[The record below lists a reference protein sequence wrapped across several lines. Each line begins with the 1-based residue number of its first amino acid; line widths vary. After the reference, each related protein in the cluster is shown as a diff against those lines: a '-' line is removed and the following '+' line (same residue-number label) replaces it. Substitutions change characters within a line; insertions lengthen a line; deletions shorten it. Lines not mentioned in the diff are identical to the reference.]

1 MNFDKNYII
10 GIDLGTT
17 NCAVSYIDLVNNSSD
32 SKKIK
37 QTRIFKVPQLI
48 GPGEFAGLS
57 VLPSFLYI
65 PGEYDIAKEAMAAP
79 WKISQRSR
87 QDKNFVGAF
96 ARDHG
101 AKVPARLVSSA
112 KSWLCHSGVDRLAP
126 ILPWNSSEDI
136 LKISPIQAT
145 AAYLK
150 HIKKAWNINMAKEDE
165 YLLEN
170 ELVILTVPASFD
182 EVARDLTLQAANMAG
197 LRDVILLEE
206 PLAGFYSWLVRHE
219 ENWNDY
225 VKTSQ
230 LILVCDVGGGTTDF
244 TLIIL
249 REVDGSPRF
258 ERIAVGNHHILGG
271 DNIDLALAE
280 YIEKKV
286 GKKKL
291 SLNHDK
297 WKSLCHQCRQAK
309 EEIFENRL
317 ESKRITLMGSGRR
330 LIAGTISTQ
339 IDRDTVEKIILDEF
353 FPLIESPAEYSPSK
367 VRDPAES
374 GLPYEKDPAIT
385 RHLINFLKKHQSQI
399 TKATGKKEPLPD
411 LILFNGGTLKPT
423 VIRERIKNS
432 IRKWLKNT
440 DEKTDEKP
448 VVLSNPDL
456 DLAVARGAAY
466 YGLVKSGKGVRVGSG
481 SPRTIYL
488 EVEQQNIKPE
498 KSEKKQDI
506 KTALCLVER
515 GLEEGSD
522 IELSHHAFE
531 VLANHQVNINLYTS
545 SFRSGDKCG
554 DLIKINDSFTRLAPL
569 QTIIKFGKKGVKT
582 LIPVKVG
589 GSYTEVGTLELWC
602 KSQVSNHRW
611 HLNFQLRGSDS
622 KTAIKDEEVFD
633 TELID
638 KLCLTLKEVF
648 KDPKGIKN
656 LDKLIK
662 TLTRLI
668 EKPREKWPLGLIR
681 KLADQLLDLMKL
693 RKLSLNHEIRWLNL
707 VGFFLRPGF
716 GDGFDDQRIKKL
728 WQIYNQG
735 LINGNKIQARTEWWI
750 MWRRVAGGLQ
760 AGHQRQFAQALTKIL
775 APKKGGASRISP
787 QERLEIWMALANME
801 QLQVKDKVKWGRQL
815 LKEINQKKPVAQ
827 HFWALSRMGARELFY
842 GSLDR
847 VVGKD
852 EVSAWIEKILSKKW
866 SDPKPVG
873 FAIIQM
879 ARRTGDRVRDLDQAL
894 IERIIEW
901 LSANSIPG
909 SYWEILQKVKPLEKQ
924 ETQSVFGE
932 SLPAGI
938 IITNKA

>member
-1 MNFDKNYII
+1 MNFDSRYII

-17 NCAVSYIDLVNNSSD
+17 NCAVSYIDLENNSND
-32 SKKIK
+32 SKEIK

-65 PGEYDIAKEAMAAP
+65 PGEYDITKEAMAAP
-79 WKISQRSR
+79 WKIAQRSR

-101 AKVPARLVSSA
+101 AKVPARLISSA
-112 KSWLCHSGVDRLAP
+112 KSWLCHSGVDRLSP
-126 ILPWNSSEDI
+126 ILPWNSSEDV

-150 HIKKAWNINMAKEDE
+150 HIKMAWNINMAKEEE

-170 ELVILTVPASFD
+170 ALVILTVPASFD
-182 EVARDLTLQAANMAG
+182 EVARDLTLQAANVAG
-197 LRDVILLEE
+197 LQDVILLEE

-219 ENWNDY
+219 QNWNDY

-258 ERIAVGNHHILGG
+258 ERIAVGDHHILGG
-271 DNIDLALAE
+271 DNIDLALAG
-280 YIEKKV
+280 YVEKKV

-291 SLNHDK
+291 NLNHDK

-309 EEIFENRL
+309 EEIFEGRL
-317 ESKRITLMGSGRR
+317 ESKRITLMGSGSR

-339 IDRDTVEKIILDEF
+339 IQRNTVEKIILDEF
-353 FPLIESPAEYSPSK
+353 FPLIESSAEYSPPK
-367 VRDPAES
+367 DREIAES
-374 GLPYEKDPAIT
+374 GLPYEKDQAIT
-385 RHLINFLKKHQSQI
+385 RHLINFLKKHQSRISQ
-399 TKATGKKEPLPD
+399 ATGKKDHVPD
-411 LILFNGGTLKPT
+411 LILFNGGTLKPA
-423 VIRERIKNS
+423 VIRERIKHS
-432 IRKWLKNT
+432 IRKCLKNT
-440 DEKTDEKP
+440 DERP

-488 EVEQQNIKPE
+488 EVEKQFTKSE
-498 KSEKKQDI
+498 ESEKKQDL

-515 GLEEGSD
+515 GLEEGSK

-531 VLANHQVNINLYTS
+531 VLANHQVNINLYSS

-569 QTIIKFGKKGVKT
+569 QTVIKFGKKGVKT

-589 GSYTEVGTLELWC
+589 GFYSEVGTLELWC
-602 KSQVSNHRW
+602 KSQVSRHRW

-622 KTAIKDEEVFD
+622 ETVIKDEEIFD

-638 KLCLTLKEVF
+638 KLCLTLDNAF
-648 KDPKGIKN
+648 KNSKGTED

-681 KLADQLLDLMKL
+681 KLADQLLDLMKQ
-693 RKLSLNHEIRWLNL
+693 RNLSLNHEIRWLNL
-707 VGFFLRPGF
+707 IGFFLRPGF
-716 GDGFDDQRIKKL
+716 GDGFDEQRIKKL

-735 LINGNKIQARTEWWI
+735 LIYEKKIQARTEWWI

-760 AGHQRQFAQALTKIL
+760 AGHQRQFSQDLTRIIT
-775 APKKGGASRISP
+775 PKKGSGTRISP

-801 QLQVKDKVKWGRQL
+801 QLQIKDKIRWGRL
-815 LKEINQKKPVAQ
+815 LLGEINQKKPVAQ
-827 HFWALSRMGARELFY
+827 HFWALSRIGARELFY
-842 GSLDR
+842 GSIDR
-847 VVGKD
+847 VIGKN
-852 EVSAWIEKILSKKW
+852 EVSAWIEKLLSKKW

-873 FAIIQM
+873 LAIIQM
-879 ARRTGDRVRDLDQAL
+879 ARRTNDRVRDLDPAL
-894 IERIIEW
+894 IERIIKW
-901 LSANSIPG
+901 LSTNSIPG
-909 SYWEILQKVKPLEKQ
+909 SYKEILHKATPLKKQ

-938 IITNKA
+938 IIKNK